1 MSIHEVGCSIRSTA
15 TKKYNKSFL
24 FKIKFLYLY
33 SITIINIIKNMK
45 QLTKQAVKAAM
56 DLLISANGQ
65 TTTLEVKGHL
75 RELDFEANQSVVS
88 SMMSEI
94 ESESADY
101 SFTANGTYRVYTFN
115 LEVEDEDY
123 DDEDEDEIFYSDYED
138 EDYDDDFIDVY
149 DDDFIDE
156 DLTEDDFTN
165 VSAGSFLDVIDEDD
179 EDEIDQYNASKIA
192 ARTQTTGDAIQDA
205 INDVNSAVVKN
216 TQVLPLGTYFTINH
230 AITSTE
236 SLHDQ
241 NVWIVKATDT
251 HDVIKRDGTKLLNIP
266 VLTFDSSLTSDKV
279 RSRYA
284 TIVGVKIQDVR
295 AKRANKYDI

>member
-1 MSIHEVGCSIRSTA
+1 M
-15 TKKYNKSFL
+15 
-24 FKIKFLYLY
+24 Y

-94 ESESADY
+94 ESESDDY

-115 LEVEDEDY
+115 LEVEDEL
-123 DDEDEDEIFYSDYED
+123 DD
-138 EDYDDDFIDVY
+138 DYDDD
-149 DDDFIDE
+149 DDDYDFYDEDNYDEEDEIIDE

-179 EDEIDQYNASKIA
+179 EDIIDQYNASKIV
-192 ARTQTTGDAIQDA
+192 ARRQTTGDAIQDA
-205 INDVNSAVVKN
+205 INDVNSGSTKN

-284 TIVGVKIQDVR
+284 SIVGVKIQDVR
-295 AKRANKYDI
+295 AKRSNKYDI